1 MLVGKPKGKLINWM
15 AGEVS
20 TEIADA
26 LQAGSKK
33 IDKIKQERDE
43 RNGVIRRKIQDKA
56 IDAEDAFHKAE
67 ARLEKTRQDLSI
79 VNAKKKV
86 DQLDDYKFML

>member
-67 ARLEKTRQDLSI
+67 ARLEKTR
-79 VNAKKKV
+79 
-86 DQLDDYKFML
+86 